1 MYIYASIYTSIYRN
15 MLDELGF
22 SWELPSEM
30 KRRLKTAEINTRNNL
45 NSLKELDDNSY
56 NSPGPKATPYILN
69 EDGSINSNYDNDNDS
84 NGKNDG
90 ISKHVS
96 GKEKKKSKT
105 SDFMKKWELN
115 LVRVCVVCSFI
126 LFSDVF
132 LCITQYYFHSFYIF

>member
-1 MYIYASIYTSIYRN
+1 

-30 KRRLKTAEINTRNNL
+30 KRRLKIAEINTRNNL

-115 LVRVCVVCSFI
+115 LVRVCVLLFCSQMFFMYHTILFSFI
-126 LFSDVF
+126 LHF
-132 LCITQYYFHSFYIF
+132 LILGFR